1 MRKINFKKMANRMLL
16 KEKKQARKPFGS
28 VDIVKQNANKMSKKM
43 TAPEKAL
50 DKMLKELKVN
60 YEPQKIVGPKIYD
73 FYIIDFNLL
82 IEVDGD
88 YWHANP
94 AIYLEGDHNKTQ
106 KRNVKN
112 DRFKDILASGRGF
125 GLIRI
130 WESDLKNDYAGV
142 KKMLKNKLG
151 I

>member
-1 MRKINFKKMANRMLL
+1 MKKINFKKQASRMLF
-16 KEKKQARKPFGS
+16 KAKKQARKPFGS
-28 VDIVKQNANKMSKKM
+28 DSIKKNADKMSNKM

-50 DKMLKELKVN
+50 NKILKELKVKF
-60 YEPQKIVGPKIYD
+60 EPQKIVGPKIYD
-73 FYIIDFNLL
+73 FYIPHINLL

-94 AIYLEGDHNKTQ
+94 EMYLESDHNSIQ

-112 DRFKDILASGRGF
+112 DKFKDTLALGRGF
-125 GLIRI
+125 DLIRI
-130 WESDLKNDYAGV
+130 WENDLKNDYEGV
-142 KKMLKNKLG
+142 KNQLKEKIG

>member
-1 MRKINFKKMANRMLL
+1 MANRMLL
-16 KEKKQARKPFGS
+16 KEKKQSRKPFGS
-28 VDIVKQNANKMSKKM
+28 IDIVKQNAKKMSKKM

-50 DKMLKELKVN
+50 NKILKELKVN
-60 YEPQKIVGPKIYD
+60 FEPQKIVGPKIYD
-73 FYIIDFNLL
+73 FYIIDYNLL
-82 IEVDGD
+82 VEVDGD

-94 AIYLEGDHNKTQ
+94 ALYLEGDQNAVQ

-112 DRFKDILASGRGF
+112 DRFKDVLASGRGF

-130 WESDLKNDYAGV
+130 WESDLKNDCAGV